1 MDNTLQCTCVQLL
14 RTNSLL
20 KKFIKRCCMGIDL
33 STVCSSLKFPGQEE
47 CISSQTGLK
56 HKTKPSFPLCLL
68 YVLPITHLLI
78 CLDFKTLL
86 PIRRSKS
93 YYDGVDSRLTDFF
106 FWGGVVDTG
115 NHTFQGKFGCEL
127 RNNTYCKAFW
137 RYAYDRRDYI
147 KFNTE
152 IPAWIPLQKV
162 ALNTKVKWEKEG
174 SVQAAKNYLEDEC
187 PQILQRYL
195 QYSKNYLDRQGT
207 HCSLCSIL

>member
-1 MDNTLQCTCVQLL
+1 MMEL
-14 RTNSLL
+14 
-20 KKFIKRCCMGIDL
+20 I
-33 STVCSSLKFPGQEE
+33 PGW
-47 CISSQTGLK
+47 
-56 HKTKPSFPLCLL
+56 
-68 YVLPITHLLI
+68 LI
-78 CLDFKTLL
+78 
-86 PIRRSKS
+86 
-93 YYDGVDSRLTDFF
+93 FF

-207 HCSLCSIL
+207 HCSLCSILWHWAKNVKVIPGWELRGTTRTNPMFISLCHMSPGLSVGKRQEYKTSA